1 MTTTLLPN
9 EPKMAGPKE
18 PKTAVQKEPKTAA
31 EKGSKP
37 RKSFLRTSNKN
48 IFKTKIV
55 QMRRVSKTLK
65 GGKKLTFSAVVIVG
79 DETGRVGVGIGR
91 ANDANVSVEKATYN
105 GKKNLVQIPLTK
117 NDSVPHLVYGNFGA
131 SDVLIKPAGIGT
143 GVVAGGPVRAVLEL
157 AGVKNVS
164 AKQLGSNNIINNAR
178 ATIVALKALRDIKT
192 ICAERS
198 ISFKIFRNRIIH

>member
-1 MTTTLLPN
+1 MNNTILTKDSKN
-9 EPKMAGPKE
+9 QQEKS
-18 PKTAVQKEPKTAA
+18 A
-31 EKGSKP
+31 EKVSKP
-37 RKSFLRTSNKN
+37 KKSFLRSSNKSV
-48 IFKTKIV
+48 FKTKIV
-55 QMRRVSKTLK
+55 QMRRVSKSLK

-117 NDSVPHLVYGNFGA
+117 NDSIPHLVNGSFGA
-131 SDVLIKPAGIGT
+131 CDVLIKPAGIGT

-157 AGVKNVS
+157 AGIKNVS

-178 ATIVALKALRDIKT
+178 ATIVALNALRDIKT

-198 ISFKIFRNRIIH
+198 ISFKIFRNRIIN